1 MENPSYRF
9 IKQKIDSLNEQQLEK
24 ETYRELAATYII
36 RYLQAVNNLVLNYPA
51 GSYKT
56 KKAPLFSNYL
66 KSIQSKADAI
76 GNASENTETPSPLD
90 FIFNE
95 SEGVIRTFTVI
106 EDTTEEIDIISRKS
120 TYIPT
125 DNKYHKLLFCHQIIV
140 EPHRII
146 HKLSF
151 FS

>member
-56 KKAPLFSNYL
+56 KKAPLLRY
-66 KSIQSKADAI
+66 
-76 GNASENTETPSPLD
+76 
-90 FIFNE
+90 FN
-95 SEGVIRTFTVI
+95 
-106 EDTTEEIDIISRKS
+106 
-120 TYIPT
+120 
-125 DNKYHKLLFCHQIIV
+125 
-140 EPHRII
+140 
-146 HKLSF
+146 
-151 FS
+151 